1 MIYTLRTRICLLNAT
16 SRPDLFHVNRFG
28 SGAQNGDDAS
38 WKRLVA
44 LYSPLVYG
52 WCRDGGLPPGDAADV
67 LQEVFLAV
75 WQGRNGFVRD
85 RQGQSF
91 RGWLRI
97 VARNKIADSFRVRS
111 ARGAGGPQYA
121 LDGLAAPADSST
133 GCGSGSEQQRVRQ
146 LLDRALETVRADFEP
161 ATWRSFQLSVL
172 QDRPTAE
179 VAGDLGMT
187 AAAVRQAKYKVLRRL
202 REELGGG
209 AVAGEIANCY
219 DAFAFLSIDGAAARL
234 VYCSGWLSFSHD
246 DTLDGK

>member
-1 MIYTLRTRICLLNAT
+1 MAVERD
-16 SRPDLFHVNRFG
+16 SPRPDLFHVNRFS
-28 SGAQNGDDAS
+28 SGAQNGDGAS

-75 WQGRNGFVRD
+75 WQGRNGFAHD
-85 RQGQSF
+85 RKGQSF

-97 VARNKIADSFRVRS
+97 IARNKIADSFRVRS
-111 ARGAGGPQYA
+111 ARGVAAGPQYA
-121 LDGLAAPADSST
+121 LDGLAAPADSSN
-133 GCGSGSEQQRVRQ
+133 GSCGSGSGNEQQRVRQ
-146 LLDRALETVRADFEP
+146 MLDRALETVRADFEP
-161 ATWRSFQLSVL
+161 ATWRTFQLSVL
-172 QDRPTAE
+172 QERPTAE

-209 AVAGEIANCY
+209 
-219 DAFAFLSIDGAAARL
+219 SP
-234 VYCSGWLSFSHD
+234 
-246 DTLDGK
+246 

>member
-1 MIYTLRTRICLLNAT
+1 MAVEPEFLGPSFST
-16 SRPDLFHVNRFG
+16 SIGLVR
-28 SGAQNGDDAS
+28 GAQTGDGAS

-75 WQGRNGFVRD
+75 WQGRNGFAHD
-85 RQGQSF
+85 RKGQSF

-97 VARNKIADSFRVRS
+97 IARNKIADSFRARS
-111 ARGAGGPQYA
+111 ARGVAAGPQYA
-121 LDGLAAPADSST
+121 LDGLAAPADSSNGSAT
-133 GCGSGSEQQRVRQ
+133 GSGSGNEQQRVRQ
-146 LLDRALETVRADFEP
+146 MLDRALETVRADFEP
-161 ATWRSFQLSVL
+161 ATWRTFQLSVL
-172 QDRPTAE
+172 QERPTAE

-209 AVAGEIANCY
+209 
-219 DAFAFLSIDGAAARL
+219 SP
-234 VYCSGWLSFSHD
+234 
-246 DTLDGK
+246 